1 MSAYNL
7 EYEMRLRTSRGR
19 SREAL
24 EQLFNVPEENSL
36 VKIADRS
43 HMQKLPI
50 IIILNGAG
58 AVGKDTFV
66 DDFTDA
72 ASTNSRVSRVMRLST
87 VDLVY
92 TAVNKV
98 LLLEDITEDGSYAR
112 ASIQISVREKDDPWR
127 QFMSDVKM
135 AWSRYSDGPRQ
146 YIMNRVIDIVKTNRF
161 IEYIFIYSRESPE
174 INSFV
179 DLFNGAGFLVTTLF
193 MYGRK
198 NAEDWQNDCDSQVA
212 DGGVHYDYQIG
223 NTGTL
228 EDLKTEAVTYYK
240 ALSAIYNGEYYDNW
254 IYSETK

>member
-1 MSAYNL
+1 MYSL
-7 EYEMRLRTSRGR
+7 EYEMKLRTSRGK
-19 SREAL
+19 SRELL
-24 EQLFNVPEENSL
+24 EQMLNVPEENSL

-43 HMQKLPI
+43 NIQKLPI

-72 ASTNSRVSRVMRLST
+72 ASANSRVSRVMRLST

-98 LLLEDITEDGSYAR
+98 LLMEDIREDGDHVR
-112 ASIQISVREKDDPWR
+112 ASIQKSVKKKDDPWR
-127 QFMSDVKM
+127 QFMNDVKM
-135 AWSRYSDGPRQ
+135 AWSRYCDGPRQ

-179 DLFNGAGFLVTTLF
+179 ELFNNAGFLVTTLF

-198 NAEDWQNDCDSQVA
+198 NAEDWQNDCDGQVA
-212 DGGVHYDYQIG
+212 DGKVHYDYQIC

-228 EDLKTEAVTYYK
+228 EDLNAEAVEYYK
-240 ALSAIYNGEYYDNW
+240 KLSAIYESEYYDNW

>member
-1 MSAYNL
+1 MYSL
-7 EYEMRLRTSRGR
+7 EYEMKLRTSRGR
-19 SREAL
+19 SREVL

-43 HMQKLPI
+43 NMQKLPI

-66 DDFTDA
+66 DDFTDV

-98 LLLEDITEDGSYAR
+98 LLMEDIGENGDHVR
-112 ASIQISVREKDDPWR
+112 ASIQKSVKEKDDPWR
-127 QFMSDVKM
+127 QFMNDVKM
-135 AWSRYSDGPRQ
+135 AWSRYCDGPRQ

-179 DLFNGAGFLVTTLF
+179 ELFNNAGFLVTTLF

-212 DGGVHYDYQIG
+212 DGKVHYDYQIG

-228 EDLKTEAVTYYK
+228 EDLNAEAVEYYK
-240 ALSAIYNGEYYDNW
+240 KLSTIYESEYYDNW